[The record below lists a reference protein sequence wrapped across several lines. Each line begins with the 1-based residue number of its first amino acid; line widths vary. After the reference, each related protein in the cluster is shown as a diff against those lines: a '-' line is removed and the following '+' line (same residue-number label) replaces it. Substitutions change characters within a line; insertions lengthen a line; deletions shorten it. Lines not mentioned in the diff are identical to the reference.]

1 MDSADHRSVRQINR
15 KRAAGIG
22 GLFAVFRRTDMK
34 AFLMDFRRA
43 DLWVKGSALIMGL
56 GHIRRGQIIKGLMYL
71 ALECLF
77 FLFFFMFGFQ
87 YLSKFLTLGENAQKR
102 VWDEAVGIYRR
113 VPGDNS
119 MLILLFSV
127 LTLAV
132 TVVFVCLWVKN
143 IKGAVD
149 LNKRAK
155 SGEHIPSFTEEA
167 KSLLNE
173 RFHITLLAV
182 PMTTLLLFTVLPIIF
197 MILIAFT
204 NFDANHQPPGN
215 LFTWTG
221 FQNVTDIFLGNATKT
236 RTFAGIL
243 GWTAVWAVF
252 ATFTNYI
259 FGMLLAILINHKLV
273 KLKKMWRTWFMIPIA
288 IPQFVSLLLVSR
300 ALEPTGAIN
309 VLLMKTGLIDTPLPF
324 LTDVTLSRIVV
335 IVVNMWIGIPYTMMT
350 FSGVLMNIPEELY
363 ESADIDGAGPVRRF
377 ISITLPYMIFV
388 TAPATITTFVGN
400 INNFN
405 VIYLL
410 TAGGPASLDY
420 YQAGKTDLLVTWLY
434 KLTVDRHD
442 YALASTIGI
451 FIFMIVSVCSI
462 TVYNRTG
469 AVRKEDMFQ

>member
-1 MDSADHRSVRQINR
+1 M
-15 KRAAGIG
+15 KRFWKE
-22 GLFAVFRRTDMK
+22 FAEGDI
-34 AFLMDFRRA
+34 
-43 DLWVKGSALIMGL
+43 WVKGSCLVMGL
-56 GHIRRGQIIKGLMYL
+56 GCMKRKQFVKGLLYL
-71 ALECLF
+71 VAEVLF
-77 FLFFFMFGFQ
+77 FLFFFGFGWK
-87 YLSKFLTLGENAQKR
+87 YLSHFLTLGENAQLK
-102 VWDEAVGIYRR
+102 VWNEAKQIYQR

-127 LTLAV
+127 LTIAV
-132 TVVFVCLWVKN
+132 AILFICLWIAN
-143 IKGAVD
+143 
-149 LNKRAK
+149 LK
-155 SGEHIPSFTEEA
+155 SASHLYQLEKAGKHIPTLREDA
-167 KSLLNE
+167 NSLLNE
-173 RFHITLLAV
+173 RFHITLLSA

-221 FQNVTDIFLGNATKT
+221 LQNVADVFLGNATKT
-236 RTFAGIL
+236 ATFLGIL
-243 GWTAVWAVF
+243 GWTVVWAIF
-252 ATFTNYI
+252 ATFTNYF
-259 FGMLLAILINHKLV
+259 FGMILAIIINNKLV
-273 KLKKMWRTWFMIPIA
+273 KFKKMWRTWFMIPIA

-300 ALEPTGAIN
+300 ALEPSGAIN
-309 VLLMKTGLIDTPLPF
+309 VALQELGWIKTPLPF

-350 FSGVLMNIPEELY
+350 FSGVLMNVPEELY
-363 ESADIDGAGPVRRF
+363 ESAAIDGAGAVRRF
-377 ISITLPYMIFV
+377 ISITLPYMVFV

-410 TAGGPASLDY
+410 TGGGPASLDY

-434 KLTVDRHD
+434 KLTVDQHD

-451 FIFMIVSVCSI
+451 FIFMIVSICSL

-469 AVRKEDMFQ
+469 AVKKEDMFQ

>member
-1 MDSADHRSVRQINR
+1 MRMRQIWNEIAQGDR
-15 KRAAGIG
+15 
-22 GLFAVFRRTDMK
+22 
-34 AFLMDFRRA
+34 
-43 DLWVKGSALIMGL
+43 WVRGSCLVMGL
-56 GHIRRGQIIKGLMYL
+56 GCMKRKQVVKGLLYL
-71 ALECLF
+71 MAEALF
-77 FLFFFMFGFQ
+77 FLFFFGFGLQ
-87 YLSKFLTLGENAQKR
+87 YLRHFATLGENAQRK
-102 VWDEAVGIYRR
+102 VWNEEMQIYQR

-127 LTLAV
+127 LTVAV
-132 TVVFVCLWVKN
+132 TVLFLCLWAMNVKSAG
-143 IKGAVD
+143 KLYRLERAGA
-149 LNKRAK
+149 
-155 SGEHIPSFTEEA
+155 HIPGIQEDLDT
-167 KSLLNE
+167 LLNE
-173 RFHITLLAV
+173 RFHVTLLAA
-182 PMTTLLLFTVLPIIF
+182 PMTTLVLFTVLPILF

-221 FQNVTDIFLGNATKT
+221 LQNVTDIFLGNETKA
-236 RTFAGIL
+236 RTFTGIL
-243 GWTAVWAVF
+243 GWTAIWAVF

-273 KLKKMWRTWFMIPIA
+273 RLKKMWRTWFMIPIA

-300 ALEPTGAIN
+300 ALEPTGAVN
-309 VLLMKTGLIDTPLPF
+309 VALMELGWIKTPLPF
-324 LTDVTLSRIVV
+324 LTDVTLARVVV

-350 FSGVLMNIPEELY
+350 FSGVLMNIPGDLY
-363 ESADIDGAGPVRRF
+363 ESAEIDGAGPLRKFV
-377 ISITLPYMIFV
+377 SITLPYMIFV

-434 KLTVDRHD
+434 KLTVDQHD

-451 FIFMIVSVCSI
+451 FIFMIVSVCSLA
-462 TVYNRTG
+462 VYNRTG

>member
-1 MDSADHRSVRQINR
+1 
-15 KRAAGIG
+15 
-22 GLFAVFRRTDMK
+22 MK
-34 AFLMDFRRA
+34 AFLKDFWRA

-56 GHIRRGQIIKGLMYL
+56 GLIRRGQIIKGLMYL
-71 ALECLF
+71 ASECLF
-77 FLFFFMFGFQ
+77 LLFFFGFGYQ

-127 LTLAV
+127 LTITV
-132 TVVFVCLWVKN
+132 TVLFVCLWAQN
-143 IKGAVD
+143 IKSAHH
-149 LNKRAK
+149 LYKRAK
-155 SGEHIPSFTEEA
+155 SGLYIPSFMEEA
-167 KSLLNE
+167 KSFLNE
-173 RFHITLLAV
+173 RFHITLLTV

-221 FQNVTDIFLGNATKT
+221 LKNVTDIFLGNATKT

-243 GWTAVWAVF
+243 GWTIVWAVF

-259 FGMLLAILINHKLV
+259 LGMLLAICINHKLV
-273 KLKKMWRTWFMIPIA
+273 KFKRMWRTWFMIPIA

-309 VLLMKTGLIDTPLPF
+309 VLLMKTGLTDTPLPF

-363 ESADIDGAGPVRRF
+363 ESADIDGAGPIRRF
-377 ISITLPYMIFV
+377 VSITLPYMIFV

>member
-1 MDSADHRSVRQINR
+1 M
-15 KRAAGIG
+15 KRFWKELSTGDI
-22 GLFAVFRRTDMK
+22 
-34 AFLMDFRRA
+34 
-43 DLWVKGSALIMGL
+43 WVKGSCLIMGM
-56 GHIRRGQIIKGLMYL
+56 GCIRRGQKIKGLLYL
-71 ALECLF
+71 AAEVLF
-77 FLFFFMFGFQ
+77 FLFFFGFGWK
-87 YLSKFLTLGENAQKR
+87 YLSRFMTLGENAQLR
-102 VWDEAVGIYRR
+102 VWNEEMQIYRR

-127 LTLAV
+127 LTIAV
-132 TVVFVCLWVKN
+132 TVLFVCLWGMN
-143 IKGAVD
+143 IKSAAHLYRLKKQGKA
-149 LNKRAK
+149 
-155 SGEHIPSFTEEA
+155 IPSLREEA
-167 KSLLNE
+167 ATLLNE
-173 RFHITLLAV
+173 RFHITLLSA
-182 PMTTLLLFTVLPIIF
+182 PLTTLLLFTVLPIVF

-221 FQNVTDIFLGNATKT
+221 MQNVTDIFLGNAIKT
-236 RTFAGIL
+236 HTFMGIL
-243 GWTAVWAVF
+243 GWTVVWAIF
-252 ATFTNYI
+252 ATFTNYL
-259 FGMLLAILINHKLV
+259 FGMILAIIINNKLV
-273 KLKKMWRTWFMIPIA
+273 KAKKMWRTWFMIPIA

-300 ALEPTGAIN
+300 ALEPTGTVN
-309 VLLMKTGLIDTPLPF
+309 VALMALGWIKTPLPF

-350 FSGVLMNIPEELY
+350 FSGALMNVPEELY
-363 ESADIDGAGPVRRF
+363 ESAAMDGAGPVRRF
-377 ISITLPYMIFV
+377 SSITLPYMVFV

-451 FIFMIVSVCSI
+451 FIFMIVSVCSL
-462 TVYNRTG
+462 TVYSRTG
-469 AVRKEDMFQ
+469 AVKKEDMFQ

>member
-1 MDSADHRSVRQINR
+1 MLCKMV
-15 KRAAGIG
+15 
-22 GLFAVFRRTDMK
+22 
-34 AFLMDFRRA
+34 
-43 DLWVKGSALIMGL
+43 
-56 GHIRRGQIIKGLMYL
+56 
-71 ALECLF
+71 LF
-77 FLFFFMFGFQ
+77 FLFFFGFGWN
-87 YLSKFLTLGENAQKR
+87 YLQHFLTLGENAQKR
-102 VWDEAVGIYRR
+102 IWNESLQIYQR

-127 LTLAV
+127 LTVAV
-132 TVVFVCLWVKN
+132 TVLFVYLWLLNLKS
-143 IKGAVD
+143 AVHVYR
-149 LNKRAK
+149 LEKEEK
-155 SGEHIPSFTEEA
+155 HIPSFSEDLR
-167 KSLLNE
+167 SLLDE
-173 RFHITLLAV
+173 RFHVTLLSV

-221 FQNVTDIFLGNATKT
+221 LQNVTDIFLGNATKT
-236 RTFAGIL
+236 HTFTGIL
-243 GWTAVWAVF
+243 AWTMVWAVF

-259 FGMLLAILINHKLV
+259 FGMLLAIIINHKLV
-273 KLKKMWRTWFMIPIA
+273 RLKKMWRTWFMIPIA

-309 VLLMKTGLIDTPLPF
+309 VALMELGWIETPLPF

-350 FSGVLMNIPEELY
+350 FSGVLMNVPEELY
-363 ESADIDGAGPVRRF
+363 ESAAIDGAGPVRKF
-377 ISITLPYMIFV
+377 VNITLPYMIFV

-434 KLTVDRHD
+434 KLTVDQHD

-451 FIFMIVSVCSI
+451 FIFMIVSVCSL

-469 AVRKEDMFQ
+469 AVKKEDMFQ